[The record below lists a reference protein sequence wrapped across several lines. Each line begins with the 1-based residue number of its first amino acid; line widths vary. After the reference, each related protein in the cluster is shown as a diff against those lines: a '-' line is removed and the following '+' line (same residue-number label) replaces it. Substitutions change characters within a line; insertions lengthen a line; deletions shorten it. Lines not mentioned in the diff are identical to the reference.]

1 MKDLFVMVA
10 LSFAEGV
17 AVDAKALADEMKAL
31 GLDQN
36 QKSTEGHPVVFPQYA
51 FGGCVPSEDRTETHR
66 KIHRGLNG
74 ILKKLALHGK
84 FLIVVAPDVDWSCCH
99 F

>member
-17 AVDAKALADEMKAL
+17 AVDTKALEEEMKAL

-36 QKSTEGHPVVFPQYA
+36 QTSTEGHPVVFPQYA
-51 FGGCVPSEDRTETHR
+51 FGGSVSSEDRAETHR
-66 KIHRGLNG
+66 KFHRGLNG
-74 ILKKLALHGK
+74 FLKKLALHGR
-84 FLIVVAPDVDWSCCH
+84 FLIVVASDVDWSCCH

>member
-17 AVDAKALADEMKAL
+17 AVDAKAPAEEMKVL

-51 FGGCVPSEDRTETHR
+51 
-66 KIHRGLNG
+66 L
-74 ILKKLALHGK
+74 
-84 FLIVVAPDVDWSCCH
+84 VAPSYPKIERKHIAESIVGSMA